1 MFELVVLMRGY
12 RAMRF
17 ELRMVELVV
26 VEMVMMVVVVVEI
39 VRVEMVMKV
48 VVVVV
53 DAVGFLKMK
62 N

>member
-1 MFELVVLMRGY
+1 VFELVVLMWGY

-17 ELRMVELVV
+17 ELRMVELVL
-26 VEMVMMVVVVVEI
+26 VEMV
-39 VRVEMVMKV
+39 VMV

-53 DAVGFLKMK
+53 DAVEFLKMK